1 VTSSFQT
8 LLYEKEGAI
17 ARVTLNRPEV
27 INAYNTQMRDEL
39 YQVLQAVRDDA
50 EVGVVILR
58 GAGDK
63 GFCAGSDLTEFGTA
77 PSQAIARQV
86 RWERDVWGRFLEISK
101 PLVCAMH
108 GYVMGSGLEM
118 ALLCDI
124 RIASEDA
131 VFALPEVSLGL
142 IPAAGGTQTLAR
154 AIGLSTTLEALLL
167 SRRIGAYEAL
177 RIGLVHRVVQRTN
190 LDRDATA
197 LAGELLKR
205 DPVVVR
211 AIKEAMRRGAGLPL
225 AQGIELEEQLV
236 LQAWRE
242 GRALPAVPS

>member
-1 VTSSFQT
+1 MTSNFET

-27 INAYNTQMRDEL
+27 INAYNIQMRDEL
-39 YQVLQAVRDDA
+39 YQVLQAVKDDP
-50 EVGVVILR
+50 EVGAILLR

-63 GFCAGSDLTEFGTA
+63 GFCAGADLTEFGTT
-77 PSQAIARQV
+77 PSQAVARQV
-86 RWERDVWGRFLEISK
+86 RWDRDVWERFLDIQK
-101 PLVCAMH
+101 PLVCALH

-118 ALLCDI
+118 ALLCDL

-142 IPAAGGTQTLAR
+142 IPAAGGTQTLGR
-154 AIGLSTTLEALLL
+154 AIGLSTTLETLLL
-167 SRRIGAYEAL
+167 SRRIGANEAL
-177 RIGLVHRVVQRTN
+177 RIGLVHRVVQRAN
-190 LDRDATA
+190 LDRDAAA

-205 DPVVVR
+205 DPAMVR
-211 AIKEAMRRGAGLPL
+211 GVKEALRRGAGVPL
-225 AQGIELEEQLV
+225 DQGLELEEQLG

-242 GRALPAVPS
+242 RKPQPSASS